1 MIARMIEHDITVA
14 APPGQVWAL
23 VTRPEHIAA
32 WFGDGRPGSVDLRP
46 GGRITFQ
53 HGPHGAIPGRIE
65 VVDPPRH
72 VAFRWVVTDPY
83 DEEPT
88 PANSTR
94 VDLRLAPDAGATLV
108 RVTEQGD
115 DQLTL
120 PEADRAARYQAND
133 QGWPGILERLRDYS
147 AGLASPPAAAAAVLG
162 AAPRPTPAT

>member
-1 MIARMIEHDITVA
+1 MTARMIEHDITVA
-14 APPGQVWAL
+14 APLDQVWAL

-32 WFGDGRPGSVDLRP
+32 WFGDGRPGVVDLRP

-65 VVDPPRH
+65 AVDAPRH

-94 VDLRLAPDAGATLV
+94 VDLQLTPDAAAMTRV
-108 RVTEQGD
+108 HVTEQGY

-120 PEADRAARYQAND
+120 PAADRAARYQAND
-133 QGWPGILERLRDYS
+133 QGWPRILERLRAYS
-147 AGLASPPAAAAAVLG
+147 VGLATQPACSG
-162 AAPRPTPAT
+162 AK